1 MIHFYNSE
9 ESYVIA
15 EFIALGFFWDIFFAN
30 FMMSRI
36 VVNSIIVSGSI
47 FFYEK

>member
-15 EFIALGFFWDIFFAN
+15 DFIALGFFWDIFAN

-36 VVNSIIVSGSI
+36 VVNSIMVSGII
-47 FFYEK
+47 FFYKK